1 MSKLYIVRHGKTE
14 WNEKGFLQGSN
25 DIPLNEEGIKEAKKL
40 ASKLD
45 LSKIDICISSPLKR
59 AKQTARILTQGKVKI
74 IYDDLLKERGFGS
87 YEGKKINF
95 DLIGKQWDYKLNDS
109 SNGIESIKGCL
120 NRTKKFL
127 DKIKKEYPN
136 KNILIVSHGG
146 IMKALHY
153 NIVGYNEN
161 TDFLSFN
168 PKNTTLY
175 EYDI

>member
-45 LSKIDICISSPLKR
+45 LSKIDICISSPLIR
-59 AKQTARILTQGKVKI
+59 AKQTAEILVGNKLKI
-74 IYDDLLKERGFGS
+74 IYDDLLKERGFGN

-95 DLIGKQWDYKLNDS
+95 ELIGKHWDYGLNDS
-109 SNGIESIKGCL
+109 SNGIESIKDCL
-120 NRTKKFL
+120 DRAKIFL
-127 DKIKKEYPN
+127 DKIKKEYSN

-146 IMKALHY
+146 FIKALHF
-153 NIVGYNEN
+153 NLVGYDKN
-161 TDFLSFN
+161 TDFLTFN
-168 PKNTTLY
+168 PKNATLY
-175 EYDI
+175 EYNF

>member
-1 MSKLYIVRHGKTE
+1 MSKLYIVRHGKTT
-14 WNEKGFLQGSN
+14 WNEKGLLQGSTDIDLNN
-25 DIPLNEEGIKEAKKL
+25 DGIKEAKEL
-40 ASKLD
+40 ALMLD
-45 LSKIDICISSPLKR
+45 LNNIDICISSPLKR
-59 AKQTARILTQGKVKI
+59 ARQTASILTQGKVKI

-109 SNGIESIKGCL
+109 SNGIESIKECL

-146 IMKALHY
+146 TMKAFHY

>member
-1 MSKLYIVRHGKTE
+1 MSKLYIVRHGKTT
-14 WNEKGFLQGSN
+14 WNEKGLLQGSTDIDLNN
-25 DIPLNEEGIKEAKKL
+25 DGIKEANEL
-40 ASKLD
+40 ALKLD
-45 LSKIDICISSPLKR
+45 LNNINICISSPLKR
-59 AKQTARILTQGKVKI
+59 AKQTASILTQGKVKI
-74 IYDDLLKERGFGS
+74 IYDALLKERGFGS

-109 SNGIESIKGCL
+109 SNGIESIKECL

-127 DKIKKEYPN
+127 YKIKKEYPN

>member
-1 MSKLYIVRHGKTE
+1 MSKLYIVRHGKTT
-14 WNEKGFLQGSN
+14 WNEKGLLQGSTDIDLNN
-25 DIPLNEEGIKEAKKL
+25 DGIKEAKEL
-40 ASKLD
+40 ALMLD
-45 LSKIDICISSPLKR
+45 LNNIDICISSPLKR
-59 AKQTARILTQGKVKI
+59 ARQTASILTQGKVKI

-109 SNGIESIKGCL
+109 SNGIESIKECL

-146 IMKALHY
+146 TMKAFHY

-161 TDFLSFN
+161 TDFLSYN

-175 EYDI
+175 EYDY